1 MNQLICKD
9 NLIALQELI
18 DNGYRETVDLCYID
32 PPFFTQRDYGA
43 YNDKWQSMEVYIDW
57 LYKRVELIYKLL
69 KPTGSMYLH
78 CDWHAD
84 AYIRVGILDKV
95 FGMNNF
101 RNEIVWHYDIGHA
114 PKIDFKRKHD
124 TIYRYTKDKKFV
136 FNEIKLEPLNTKRY
150 NLKDDHGRQYFI
162 RGDSG
167 KKCYADEGVPC
178 DDVWTF
184 AREERFRNLNSM
196 SPERIGYPTQKP
208 EALLERII
216 KASSNEGDVVL
227 DAFVGGGTTIAVAN
241 KLNRK
246 WIGIDQSVQAI
257 ELTKKRLKI

>member
-18 DNGYRETVDLCYID
+18 DNGYSETVDLCYID

-84 AYIRVGILDKV
+84 TYIRVGILDKV
-95 FGMNNF
+95 FGMDNF
-101 RNEIVWHYDIGHA
+101 RNEIVWKYSSGGGS
-114 PKIDFKRKHD
+114 KKFYTRNHD
-124 TIYRYTKDKKFV
+124 NIYYYTKSNKYTFNFNDIMIPRTEEVLRRIASGTKNATRATTNEKLCEDV
-136 FNEIKLEPLNTKRY
+136 FDIQILN
-150 NLKDDHGRQYFI
+150 
-162 RGDSG
+162 
-167 KKCYADEGVPC
+167 P
-178 DDVWTF
+178 
-184 AREERFRNLNSM
+184 M
-196 SPERIGYPTQKP
+196 SKERIGYPTQKP

-227 DAFVGGGTTIAVAN
+227 DCFVGGGTTIAVAN
-241 KLNRK
+241 KLNRE

>member
-18 DNGYRETVDLCYID
+18 DNGYSETVDLCYID

-101 RNEIVWHYDIGHA
+101 RNEIVWKYSSGGGS
-114 PKIDFKRKHD
+114 KKFYTRNHD
-124 TIYRYTKDKKFV
+124 NIYYYTKSNKYTFNFNDIMIPRTEEVLRRIASGTKNATRATTNEKLCEDV
-136 FNEIKLEPLNTKRY
+136 FDIQILN
-150 NLKDDHGRQYFI
+150 
-162 RGDSG
+162 
-167 KKCYADEGVPC
+167 P
-178 DDVWTF
+178 
-184 AREERFRNLNSM
+184 M
-196 SPERIGYPTQKP
+196 SKERIGYPTQKP

-227 DAFVGGGTTIAVAN
+227 DCFVGGGTTIAVAN